1 MDNTNN
7 KKKKNTNT
15 NTNTNQPSTTKKIK
29 SKVNEISFNIKNK
42 LNAQNVNSSGFI
54 YTSLAVMIII
64 LILTYIYYEF
74 YYLKTT
80 KDKKT
85 KVNNN
90 VVVLLDKNNNKGNPY
105 HINQNFGTDKDG
117 NVAYNNNIEV
127 NNLDRFITYPNDYQ
141 NCSNSISAVS
151 IFMNIKFPYV
161 YSNKD
166 WNSSYQ
172 NYKPIIQFGSSPK
185 ISYNPYNH
193 RLILSLVYKDNPNLV
208 KVRNINVK
216 EIPIE
221 KWVKL
226 VFVIDNRKIKIYL
239 NNQIINYEILPGVP
253 ILDFRNNYL
262 VKIGDYNNNFN
273 GHINNITMYLKSL
286 TTKEIKNL

>member
-1 MDNTNN
+1 MDNTN
-7 KKKKNTNT
+7 KT
-15 NTNTNQPSTTKKIK
+15 STTKKIK
-29 SKVNEISFNIKNK
+29 SKVTEISTNIKNN
-42 LNAQNVNSSGFI
+42 LNRQNINSSSFLFSAMSF
-54 YTSLAVMIII
+54 TIIL

-74 YYLKTT
+74 YYLRRK

-90 VVVLLDKNNNKGNPY
+90 IVVLLDRKNNKGKPY
-105 HINQNFGTDKDG
+105 HLIQNFGTDKNG
-117 NVAYNNNIEV
+117 NVAYNNNVEI
-127 NNLDRFITYPNDYQ
+127 NNLDRFITYPTNYQ
-141 NCSNSISAVS
+141 SCSNSISNVTL
-151 IFMNIKFPYV
+151 FMNIKFPYV

-193 RLILSLVYKDNPNLV
+193 QVILNLVYKDNPNII
-208 KVRNINVK
+208 KVRNITVK

-221 KWVKL
+221 KWVNL

-286 TTKEIKNL
+286 STDEIKKL